1 MAYASVLAVLLIA
14 GAAGAAVALRRARAA
29 RGASGLD
36 AEAEAHRLLPH
47 LGAGLAP
54 RGAAGRADADASAG
68 RELTEAAE
76 CHRGARALP
85 ADARTTAEYERAA
98 RLAREGPRH
107 VRAAR
112 PEESGVLRGFKGP
125 HSAFPRS

>member
-1 MAYASVLAVLLIA
+1 M
-14 GAAGAAVALRRARAA
+14 LR
-29 RGASGLD
+29 
-36 AEAEAHRLLPH
+36 

-54 RGAAGRADADASAG
+54 RGAAGWTGADGSAG

-76 CHRGARALP
+76 CHRGARALL

-98 RLAREGPRH
+98 RLAQEGLCH

-112 PEESGVLRGFKGP
+112 PGNAGVPRGFKAP